1 MPPRTHTR
9 THSRA
14 AAPGFLYVVK
24 LREHVVSGE
33 RVFKVGRTCDIVARI
48 NAYPNG
54 SSLLLCK
61 QVEDTLTC
69 EAAALRA
76 LRSTP
81 GLVHRRDLGA
91 EYFEGALDAVLA
103 AVQDAAVPPDDAPAS
118 HVIWRARKLRPI
130 RAPVLGGAAAAAGSK
145 GGEVPTPKKG
155 RRRRAV
161 ARARAVIARPP
172 ASLPAAAPPAC
183 TPPPAKLAA
192 ADTATSSSTARP
204 RRCVDA
210 IHAVLAVRRDAY
222 EARGVVPVAD
232 VTADAVELARSLGW
246 GCEARLTPAIV
257 AAKVRALAG
266 AKEVMGRSALAFTRC
281 PHDQMTR

>member
-1 MPPRTHTR
+1 MEMPRARTA
-9 THSRA
+9 A

-33 RVFKVGRTCDIVARI
+33 RVFKVGRTRDLVTRI

-76 LRSTP
+76 LRATP

-91 EYFEGALDAVLA
+91 EYFEGAVDAVLDAVHA
-103 AVQDAAVPPDDAPAS
+103 AAAPPDDAVGSS

-130 RAPVLGGAAAAAGSK
+130 RVPAAAHPLPATPRSPPQKRAA
-145 GGEVPTPKKG
+145 
-155 RRRRAV
+155 
-161 ARARAVIARPP
+161 
-172 ASLPAAAPPAC
+172 AAAPPA
-183 TPPPAKLAA
+183 KAA
-192 ADTATSSSTARP
+192 SRP
-204 RRCVDA
+204 LRRCVDA
-210 IHAVLAVRRDAY
+210 IHALLAVRRAAY

-232 VTADAVELARSLGW
+232 ITADAAALSRSLGW
-246 GCEARLTPAIV
+246 GCEARLTPATV
-257 AAKVRALAG
+257 AAKVCALADAREVATEGRRKG
-266 AKEVMGRSALAFTRC
+266 AAAALAFRTDTRSHLSLKVTRC
-281 PHDQMTR
+281 RPG